1 MLEEMGKHGAT
12 VHDREAAV
20 VLRAIEQG
28 AREARSTDPGL
39 PEGLSA
45 VPPSPTAYLTLIAR
59 LLHAN
64 RAAQPSAAR
73 GESKAASSIVL
84 P

>member
-1 MLEEMGKHGAT
+1 MGKHGAT
-12 VHDREAAV
+12 VPDREAAV

-28 AREARSTDPGL
+28 AREARSADPSL
-39 PEGLSA
+39 PERLSG

-59 LLHAN
+59 LLHAS
-64 RAAQPSAAR
+64 RAAQSSAGR
-73 GESKAASSIVL
+73 GEAKAVSSIVL